1 MQYAGMAFQFGIL
14 LAIGAFVGQKL
25 DAYFDTSK
33 PYLTALS
40 IIVFLFFAL
49 YLVFKDLLRKQT

>member
-14 LAIGAFVGQKL
+14 LALGAYVGQKL
-25 DAYFDTSK
+25 DAHFGLAK

-40 IIVFLFFAL
+40 VIVFLFLAL
-49 YLVFKDLLRKQT
+49 YLVLKDLLRK

>member
-25 DAYFDTSK
+25 DDHFQLSK

-40 IIVFLFFAL
+40 VIVFLFFAL
-49 YLVFKDLLRKQT
+49 YLVFKDLLRK